1 MAVKNRMRSTLG
13 FKIAHDV
20 RAKTVMEKIFSAV
33 GQPLEKFMGEAF
45 FVCKFVQNHMVI
57 G

>member
-1 MAVKNRMRSTLG
+1 MAVKNRMRSTFG

>member
-1 MAVKNRMRSTLG
+1 MAVKNRIG
-13 FKIAHDV
+13 FKMAHDV